1 MDGENPAVQGYLGQ
15 LLPVF
20 LRLSVVYRRRED
32 TQAAYFCHLLTRH
45 QLYRRLRGDHQPARL
60 QGKML
65 LRMVSAYLEKDSL
78 YCRVNALKA
87 LCAFGDEE
95 IVVEAV
101 QDLGRRDGPVL
112 HEKVVVETLMTFAG
126 DQEALIGQIWSRF
139 EEFPLSLQRALLDF
153 IRFKSGG
160 YCPRM
165 LSLLM
170 DNSRDKELRFAAIRY
185 FGRYP
190 YEPARQPLLDFV
202 ADGDPLRWEYAAIS
216 ASSLAWYPGQ
226 EVVDALSR
234 AMHSG
239 NWYVR
244 YNAAASLEAH
254 GLSDEEM
261 ARAAGEDRY
270 AREMLAYRLEVRQR
284 MEEAAKAQLEEEEA
298 RLAAEAAA
306 QAAPGRK
313 EAVAL

>member
-1 MDGENPAVQGYLGQ
+1 M
-15 LLPVF
+15 
-20 LRLSVVYRRRED
+20 
-32 TQAAYFCHLLTRH
+32 
-45 QLYRRLRGDHQPARL
+45 
-60 QGKML
+60 
-65 LRMVSAYLEKDSL
+65 
-78 YCRVNALKA
+78 
-87 LCAFGDEE
+87 
-95 IVVEAV
+95 EAV

-153 IRFKSGG
+153 IRFKSGSH
-160 YCPRM
+160 CPRM

-170 DNSRDKELRFAAIRY
+170 DSSRDKELRFAAIRY
-185 FGRYP
+185 VGRYP
-190 YEPARQPLLDFV
+190 YEPARQALLDFV

-261 ARAAGEDRY
+261 ARAAGKDRY

-306 QAAPGRK
+306 QAVPGRK